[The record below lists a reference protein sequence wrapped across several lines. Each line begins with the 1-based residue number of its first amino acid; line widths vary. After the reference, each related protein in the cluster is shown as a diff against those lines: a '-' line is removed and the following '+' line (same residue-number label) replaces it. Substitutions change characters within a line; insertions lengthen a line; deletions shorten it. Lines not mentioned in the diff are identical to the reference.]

1 MYEKFIEKYFSS
13 KLLSQFE
20 ANSFG
25 EYNQAILDK
34 QNQILKWESFKKI
47 IQELLL
53 TTSIRDFTQS
63 SHPHCNKLAIGING
77 LTKGIVFN
85 QSHLP
90 KMVGFYYFDYSSD
103 AIIPI
108 NSLNGLNKN
117 MSYYPFN
124 HEQEDAAKIIL
135 EISTSIFDG
144 YELFNNFFA
153 ATKYKDVIVDLTIQE
168 EIDCFQIFFDHNIIG
183 LV

>member
-1 MYEKFIEKYFSS
+1 
-13 KLLSQFE
+13 
-20 ANSFG
+20 
-25 EYNQAILDK
+25 
-34 QNQILKWESFKKI
+34 
-47 IQELLL
+47 
-53 TTSIRDFTQS
+53 
-63 SHPHCNKLAIGING
+63 
-77 LTKGIVFN
+77 
-85 QSHLP
+85 
-90 KMVGFYYFDYSSD
+90 
-103 AIIPI
+103 
-108 NSLNGLNKN
+108 

>member
-25 EYNQAILDK
+25 EYNQAIFDK

-47 IQELLL
+47 IQELIIA
-53 TTSIRDFTQS
+53 TKIRDFTQS

-153 ATKYKDVIVDLTIQE
+153 
-168 EIDCFQIFFDHNIIG
+168 
-183 LV
+183 